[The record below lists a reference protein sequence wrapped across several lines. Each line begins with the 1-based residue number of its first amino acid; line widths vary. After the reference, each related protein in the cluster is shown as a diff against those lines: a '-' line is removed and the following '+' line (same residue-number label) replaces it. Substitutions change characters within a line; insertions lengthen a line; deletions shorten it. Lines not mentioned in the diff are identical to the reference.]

1 LTTNQKHKHLG
12 LVVENIGSNKEIKQR
27 IMEATLDLNKRCYT
41 LMAEKMSIK
50 NADLLAEFVISN
62 SQS

>member
-27 IMEATLDLNKRCYT
+27 IMEATLDLNKHCYT

>member
-1 LTTNQKHKHLG
+1 MTTNQKHKHLG

-27 IMEATLDLNKRCYT
+27 IMEATLDLNKHCYT